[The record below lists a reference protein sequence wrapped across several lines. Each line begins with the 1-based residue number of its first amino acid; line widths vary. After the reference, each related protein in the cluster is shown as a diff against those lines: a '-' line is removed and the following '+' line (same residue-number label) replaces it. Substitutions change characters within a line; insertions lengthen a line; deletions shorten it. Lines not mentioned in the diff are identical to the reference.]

1 MSREGWKPM
10 LKLETK
16 LTLDSFDSYRE
27 AAVEELAARLAT
39 VDGVE
44 KRGDDYFLTGPF
56 YEHQMRIALRNSDII
71 LPEVIEES
79 VARDGYRA
87 LHGLLATNRP
97 RKEVVEEVRNSNLR
111 GRGGAGFNTGRKWA
125 TAEEFDAPQ
134 KYIICNAD
142 EGDPGAYMDRH
153 ILETDPHCV
162 LEGMAIAGYA
172 IGATKGYIYV
182 RAEYPLAVKRLTNAI
197 DQATELGLLGK
208 NILGS
213 DFSFEIEIRLG
224 AGAFVCG
231 EGTALMA
238 SIEGRRGM
246 PRIKVERT
254 AHVGLFGMPTII
266 NNVETLANVPQ
277 IVLRGAD
284 WYRSIGTED
293 SAGTKVFALVGKV
306 LNAGLVEVPMGMT
319 LREIVYDIGG
329 GVREGAELK
338 AVQTGGPS
346 GGCIPVDY
354 LDTPVDFKSLE
365 EIGSI
370 MGSGGLVIMDE
381 DDCMVDIARFF
392 IEFSVDESCGKCTP
406 CRIGNQRILEIL
418 DRIIA
423 GEAEV
428 KDLDYLEGL
437 SHIICNTSLC
447 GLGQAS
453 PNPVLSTLHYFRDEY
468 LAHIKEHRCP
478 AGVCASLLHY
488 EITFACIGCGLCARK
503 CPVDCISGKPREK
516 FVIDQEACI
525 KCGAC
530 FAACPVKAIT
540 KS

>member
-1 MSREGWKPM
+1 M

-16 LTLDSFDSYRE
+16 LTLDRFEAFRE

-39 VDGVE
+39 VEGIE
-44 KRGDDYFLTGPF
+44 KRGEDYFLTGPF
-56 YEHQMRIALRNSDII
+56 YEHQMRIALRNSEII
-71 LPEVIEES
+71 QPEVIEES
-79 VARDGYRA
+79 IARDGYRA
-87 LHGLLATNRP
+87 LHGLLVEERP
-97 RKEVVEEVRNSNLR
+97 RKEVVEEVKQSNLR

-125 TAEEFDAPQ
+125 TAEEFDAAQ

-153 ILETDPHCV
+153 ILETDPHAV

-172 IGATKGYIYV
+172 IGASIGYIYV
-182 RAEYPLAVKRLTNAI
+182 RAEYPLAVKRLKNAI
-197 DQATELGLLGK
+197 AQATELGLLGR

-213 DFSFEIEIRLG
+213 DFSFDIQIRLG

-246 PRIKVERT
+246 PRVKVERT
-254 AHVGLFGMPTII
+254 AHYGLFGMPTVI
-266 NNVETLANVPQ
+266 NNVETLANVAQ
-277 IVLRGAD
+277 IVLRGAE
-284 WYRSIGTED
+284 WFRSIGTED

-306 LNAGLVEVPMGMT
+306 RNAGLVEVPMGMT
-319 LREIVYDIGG
+319 LRQIVYDIGG
-329 GVREGAELK
+329 GVREGSELK

-346 GGCIPVDY
+346 GGCIPVEY
-354 LDTPVDFKSLE
+354 LDTPVDFISLKN
-365 EIGSI
+365 IGSI
-370 MGSGGLVIMDE
+370 MGSGGLVIMDK

-428 KDLDYLEGL
+428 KDLDYLEDL

-468 LAHIKEHRCP
+468 LAHIEDHRCP
-478 AGVCASLLHY
+478 AGVCSSLLHY
-488 EITFACIGCGLCARK
+488 EITFDCIGCGLCARK
-503 CPVDCISGKPREK
+503 CPVNCISGKPREK
-516 FVIDQEACI
+516 FEINQEDCI